1 MAKICTL
8 ANINCYYCSDGLC
21 RYGDKTY
28 IGNKDYCRCA
38 QNNSLDS
45 RTCTDAEFKEIQ
57 IRYMAKML
65 AAVCQNKK

>member
-8 ANINCYYCSDGLC
+8 ANIDCHYCSDGLC
-21 RYGDKTY
+21 RYGYKTY
-28 IGNKDYCRCA
+28 IGIGNMDYCRCA
-38 QNNSLDS
+38 QANSLNS

-65 AAVCQNKK
+65 AALRQK